1 VLTSDNTGVSTDDYF
16 ASVPREPGGSATP
29 DEQMMLAG
37 AAMQSRAN
45 MAAGQVTYPTVGRL
59 GFFDSIRAGF
69 GLIPTCWSVLA
80 GEPSLLL
87 VPLVVL
93 VASIALLLG
102 YADILGGIGRL
113 VTGNKYSTAVRVFP
127 IAALCSAVAAVGQ
140 AVIVSAATDRLQGK
154 PSSLS
159 SAWVTTLG
167 QLPRL
172 VLFGVVLAGERTLT
186 SLLRGKRWSPLTVA
200 ANVIDRAWDFATF
213 LVIPV
218 ILFEDVPVFAAVKRS
233 GRLVASRWGTQLTA
247 RSVLSLSLFVA
258 SLPLIVVAILLVTVS
273 PALGIALLVLDLL
286 TVAVV
291 SAALTGVLSAAM
303 YRFAVTGL
311 VVPGFR
317 EADMWAAFGRR

>member
-1 VLTSDNTGVSTDDYF
+1 VSADDYF
-16 ASVPREPGGSATP
+16 AGSLPPEQPNFRAPAPGIPMSGAVATEPFAHP
-29 DEQMMLAG
+29 
-37 AAMQSRAN
+37 
-45 MAAGQVTYPTVGRL
+45 PVGRM

-69 GLIPTCWSVLA
+69 QLLPTCWSVLA
-80 GEPSLLL
+80 GEPALLL

-93 VASIALLLG
+93 IVSVAMLLG
-102 YADILGGIGRL
+102 YAEILGGLGQL
-113 VTGNKYSTAVRVFP
+113 VTGNKYSTAVRIFP
-127 IAALCSAVAAVGQ
+127 IAALCSAVASIGQ
-140 AVIVSAATDRLQGK
+140 AVIVSAATERLQGK

-172 VLFGVVLAGERTLT
+172 VFFGIVLAGERTLT
-186 SLLRGKRWSPLTVA
+186 SLLRGKRWNPMTVA

-233 GRLVASRWGTQLTA
+233 GMLVASRWGTQLTA
-247 RSVLSLSLFVA
+247 RSVLSVALFIA
-258 SLPLIVVAILLVTVS
+258 SLPLFLLALLLFTVS
-273 PALGIALLVLDLL
+273 PALGIGVLVLSVLGIMI
-286 TVAVV
+286 V

-317 EADMWAAFGRR
+317 EADMWAAFSRR

>member
-1 VLTSDNTGVSTDDYF
+1 VSADDYF
-16 ASVPREPGGSATP
+16 AGSLPPEQPNLRAPAPGIPMSGAVATEPFAHP
-29 DEQMMLAG
+29 
-37 AAMQSRAN
+37 
-45 MAAGQVTYPTVGRL
+45 PVGRM

-69 GLIPTCWSVLA
+69 QLLPTCWSVLA
-80 GEPSLLL
+80 GEPALLL

-93 VASIALLLG
+93 IVSVAMLLG
-102 YADILGGIGRL
+102 YAEILGGLGQL
-113 VTGNKYSTAVRVFP
+113 VTGNKYSTAVRIFP
-127 IAALCSAVAAVGQ
+127 IAALCSAVASIGQ
-140 AVIVSAATDRLQGK
+140 AVIVSAATERLQGK

-172 VLFGVVLAGERTLT
+172 VFFGIVLAGERTLT
-186 SLLRGKRWSPLTVA
+186 SLLRGKRWNPMTVA

-233 GRLVASRWGTQLTA
+233 GMLVASRWGTQLTA
-247 RSVLSLSLFVA
+247 RSVLSVALFIA
-258 SLPLIVVAILLVTVS
+258 SLPLFLLALLLFTVS
-273 PALGIALLVLDLL
+273 PALGIGVLVLSVLGIMI
-286 TVAVV
+286 V

-317 EADMWAAFGRR
+317 EADMWAAFSRR